1 MFSWSSPTIKEPC
14 LFTPWALCEIFV
26 LTTVHNTII
35 YTEVIVL
42 QVTLTFFLVHW
53 FPTHPACA
61 ILGCEF
67 TSKAINILL
76 NFWVNCSIETI
87 WDGFYTSIEK
97 EVGMTVTSKLYYYTI
112 PIVVI
117 AVVSSFTASCRIP
130 FQSRYWQSRRTRAD
144 ISLGLRPQEYISIL
158 CGNSAITII
167 ILFSLPLISF
177 KYLPVIYILLPF
189 AYPEPKLDELSAVK
203 LIVDVATSSLR
214 VQIG

>member
-1 MFSWSSPTIKEPC
+1 
-14 LFTPWALCEIFV
+14 
-26 LTTVHNTII
+26 
-35 YTEVIVL
+35 
-42 QVTLTFFLVHW
+42 
-53 FPTHPACA
+53 
-61 ILGCEF
+61 
-67 TSKAINILL
+67 
-76 NFWVNCSIETI
+76 
-87 WDGFYTSIEK
+87 
-97 EVGMTVTSKLYYYTI
+97 MTVTSKLYYYTI

-214 VQIG
+214 VQIGQLVSSPDPSNGSSTVAGKRGEWEGGEGRVW